1 MTSSIFPARCPG
13 PFLVARALLRPGR
26 TYDEAVDAFAPYDR
40 IQEPNPK
47 LRQDLVRLVEHAV
60 HTRIP
65 AYLLVNNRA
74 EGSAPHTIAEVAR
87 LLPEVAAVIERR
99 GLMRFAVISVV
110 AALATIALKAGAYL
124 LTGSIALLSDAL
136 ESLVN
141 LVAALAALVALWVAA
156 RPADKE
162 HTYGHTKA
170 EYFSSGFEGALI
182 LVAAVSILVAAAR
195 RLLAPQPIED
205 PAVGLAIT
213 AIASLLNFGVA
224 QVLLR
229 AGRRYESI
237 SLEADAQHLMSD
249 VWTSL
254 GVIGGVAAAALTGWH
269 RLDAIVAI
277 AVALLVIRAGVR
289 LLRRSMLGLLDTSL
303 PEESLAAITA
313 ILERH
318 GRDGVRYHALR
329 TRQAGARRF
338 ISFHIL
344 VPGHWTVQRGH
355 DLLEEIEEQVRA
367 AVPNS
372 VVDTHLEPIEDPVS
386 WEDTRLERPPQ
397 GDHYDVGGSQT
408 SSPQVRSSPGWRNC
422 AVPQPCKASSNRS
435 GAPMQGSSP
444 RL

>member
-1 MTSSIFPARCPG
+1 
-13 PFLVARALLRPGR
+13 
-26 TYDEAVDAFAPYDR
+26 
-40 IQEPNPK
+40 
-47 LRQDLVRLVEHAV
+47 
-60 HTRIP
+60 
-65 AYLLVNNRA
+65 
-74 EGSAPHTIAEVAR
+74 
-87 LLPEVAAVIERR
+87 
-99 GLMRFAVISVV
+99 MRFAVISVV
-110 AALATIALKAGAYL
+110 TALATIALKAGAYL

-213 AIASLLNFGVA
+213 AVASLLNFGVA

-277 AVALLVIRAGVR
+277 AVALLVIRAGGR

-355 DLLEEIEEQVRA
+355 DLLEE
-367 AVPNS
+367 
-372 VVDTHLEPIEDPVS
+372 
-386 WEDTRLERPPQ
+386 
-397 GDHYDVGGSQT
+397 
-408 SSPQVRSSPGWRNC
+408 
-422 AVPQPCKASSNRS
+422 
-435 GAPMQGSSP
+435 
-444 RL
+444 